1 MVIDVPENNEESGH
15 SHGAAPSALPRM
27 IRLAIPIGS
36 VLVLIAFAVTAL
48 LPSNPNAVPT
58 QSTALFIPIYV
69 TVVIVMVFA
78 SMYIFKSFVEKDV
91 PSAGH

>member
-27 IRLAIPIGS
+27 IRIAVPIGS

-48 LPSNPNAVPT
+48 LPDNPNAVPT
-58 QSTALFIPIYV
+58 QSTVLFIPIYL
-69 TVVIVMVFA
+69 TIVIVLVFT